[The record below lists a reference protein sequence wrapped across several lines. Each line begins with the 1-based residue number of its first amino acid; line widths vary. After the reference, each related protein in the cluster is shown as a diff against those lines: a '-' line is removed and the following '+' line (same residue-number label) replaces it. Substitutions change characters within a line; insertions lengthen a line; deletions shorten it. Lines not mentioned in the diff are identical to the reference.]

1 MDILDLKGSL
11 KFSPDHHVYTT
22 LSDTPHS
29 DTPHSSISI
38 VGWEPGQTSPIHC
51 HPEADEIYHVL
62 EGEGLFDDGR
72 TERRLGPGDTVIFPA
87 GEVHRV
93 RSLTRM
99 VLYRVQAG
107 PNRGAQPADG
117 WPAART
123 SSREGASA

>member
-1 MDILDLKGSL
+1 MEILDLKGSL
-11 KFSPDHHVYTT
+11 KFSPEHHVYTT
-22 LSDTPHS
+22 LS

-51 HPEADEIYHVL
+51 HPSADEIYHVL

-72 TERRLGPGDTVIFPA
+72 REVRLGPGDTVLFPA

-93 RSLTRM
+93 QSLTRM

-107 PNRGAQPADG
+107 PDRRPEMVER
-117 WPAART
+117 WPAAR
-123 SSREGASA
+123 